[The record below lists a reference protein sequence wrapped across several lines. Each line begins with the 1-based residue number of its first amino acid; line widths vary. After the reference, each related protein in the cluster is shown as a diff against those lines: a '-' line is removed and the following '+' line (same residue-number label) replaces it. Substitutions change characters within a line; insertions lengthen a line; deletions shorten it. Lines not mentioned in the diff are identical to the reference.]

1 MCLGPNAWSTL
12 SGCCDRKECSHL
24 SIAYLQKRVFAGH
37 GDAFLI
43 LYLGLHILDDVTA
56 LHLQGDDLAGQFSQR
71 FAFWSMS
78 KCEDAMRIQS
88 HIVISKAMH
97 HHLTM
102 PVISLVLVKGKPTRF
117 WWIISGPRHT
127 FQWIKTYIFL
137 VAWESMNS
145 YWLLIIPMGKTVL
158 SLEQLLLVFLLRV
171 QCRVTC
177 RLQTWRKSLQSWGS
191 SQKWIIVALSH
202 WLQFYFGFGLPRW
215 R

>member
-1 MCLGPNAWSTL
+1 MSLCWSQGCLPYPVPWP
-12 SGCCDRKECSHL
+12 SH
-24 SIAYLQKRVFAGH
+24 SWWCQES
-37 GDAFLI
+37 
-43 LYLGLHILDDVTA
+43 

-71 FAFWSMS
+71 FAFWSVN

-117 WWIISGPRHT
+117 WWITSGPRHT
-127 FQWIKTYIFL
+127 FQWIKTYTFL

-145 YWLLIIPMGKTVL
+145 YCLLVIPMGKTVL

-177 RLQTWRKSLQSWGS
+177 RLQTWRKSCNPEA
-191 SQKWIIVALSH
+191 ALKSE
-202 WLQFYFGFGLPRW
+202 
-215 R
+215 